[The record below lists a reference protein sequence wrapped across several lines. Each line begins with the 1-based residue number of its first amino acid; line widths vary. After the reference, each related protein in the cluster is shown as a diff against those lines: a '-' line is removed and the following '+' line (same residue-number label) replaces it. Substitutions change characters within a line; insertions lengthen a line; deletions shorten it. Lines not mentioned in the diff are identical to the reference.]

1 MDTKVGIHLSLF
13 ESIDSYKVGRDGGE
27 PGSDWQAL
35 STFLS
40 PWKLAATSLEMRFSL
55 KQLDT
60 SLGREATRAKAM
72 AYLNRL
78 TSVVLRQ
85 GISSEQGDFV
95 AEMLKDVSVAI
106 AGKVNHRMSDTR
118 TLLIIPCS
126 LSMLGFNEFMKSSPN
141 LGSQMLKTQVL

>member
-1 MDTKVGIHLSLF
+1 MMGTKVGFSRPLRRSVI
-13 ESIDSYKVGRDGGE
+13 SYAQIGRDGGE

-60 SLGREATRAKAM
+60 SLSREPTKAKAM
-72 AYLNRL
+72 TYLNRL

-85 GISSEQGDFV
+85 GITSEQGDFV

-106 AGKVNHRMSDTR
+106 AGKVSFAT
-118 TLLIIPCS
+118 TVLATSCS
-126 LSMLGFNEFMKSSPN
+126 PKHLE
-141 LGSQMLKTQVL
+141 

>member
-1 MDTKVGIHLSLF
+1 
-13 ESIDSYKVGRDGGE
+13 
-27 PGSDWQAL
+27 
-35 STFLS
+35 
-40 PWKLAATSLEMRFSL
+40 MRFSL

-60 SLGREATRAKAM
+60 SLAREATRAKTM

-106 AGKVNHRMSDTR
+106 AGKVSRNQLH
-118 TLLIIPCS
+118 
-126 LSMLGFNEFMKSSPN
+126 
-141 LGSQMLKTQVL
+141 